1 MNDFIKTI
9 MERRSVRAYT
19 DRQLSESDLDLILE
33 AGRFA
38 PTAHNGQPWHF
49 TVIQNEDLM
58 NKINAKAKAVMA
70 TFEDEWL
77 SGMGKN
83 PQAHIT
89 YHAPTVIF
97 VSAKEGS
104 IGFQTD
110 TCAAIENMMLAA
122 ESLGIGSVWVG
133 LLWFFMDLEEARAM
147 LNLPVGYKLA
157 HAAAFGY
164 AQGPKLPAPVR
175 NPDVITYIR

>member
-1 MNDFIKTI
+1 MNDVIKTI
-9 MERRSVRAYT
+9 LERRSVRAYT
-19 DRQLSESDLDLILE
+19 DRQLQQEDLDLILE

-49 TVIQNEDLM
+49 TVVQNPALM
-58 NKINAKAKAVMA
+58 DEINAKAKAVMA

-83 PQAHIT
+83 PEAHLT

-97 VSAKEGS
+97 VSAREGAM
-104 IGFQTD
+104 GFQTD
-110 TCAAIENMMLAA
+110 TCAAIQNMMLAA

-133 LLWFFMDLEEARAM
+133 LLWFFMGLEEAPGM
-147 LNLPVGYKLA
+147 LRIPEGYKLA

-164 AQGPKLPAPVR
+164 AKGPKLPAPVR
-175 NPDVITYIR
+175 NPDVVSYIR